1 MGHFIGPRGN
11 SGARRWEPRP
21 RGSRLRPKGSKERV
35 DGAGAGSFGLSVR
48 GNGSVSYIQDR
59 GIRTRGGVD
68 SAASRNGL
76 VGVEEPRLPADGQH
90 QAVRQSLESG
100 TSFVRQG
107 SLNTQKVEL

>member
-1 MGHFIGPRGN
+1 MGHFVGPRGN

-48 GNGSVSYIQDR
+48 GNGSVSYIQDGGIGAR
-59 GIRTRGGVD
+59 GVG
-68 SAASRNGL
+68 SAASGNGR

-100 TSFVRQG
+100 TNFARQG
-107 SLNTQKVEL
+107 SLNTQK